1 MPWHN
6 HKNEDELFFIV
17 KGTLL
22 IEIENQP
29 NLLIKKE
36 DLFVVKKGINH
47 KVSSTEECLIMLM
60 NLKLQN
66 IQVK

>member
-1 MPWHN
+1 VPWHN